1 MRILFAAQDRD
12 LLRCYA
18 RLLEDDETTVQTA
31 FDGTQ
36 VLSKLRE
43 TRFDLLIVSEDIPRI
58 PLRQIISYCND
69 EGFPVLVLTAARPRL
84 ATLLDTVLASA
95 YLPLPFTPDEL
106 SEKIRRLRVLQDTA
120 QPLAVGDICADAS
133 RLLLGSRRITV
144 EEFDVLSDILENRI
158 PENEWSGVC
167 IGALNEKLSALG
179 MPQRIR
185 YLGQE
190 GFKMVTEHE

>member
-120 QPLAVGDICADAS
+120 QPLAVGHICADAS
-133 RLLLGSRRITV
+133 RLLLGSRRITA

-179 MPQRIR
+179 ISQRIR